1 MCGCD
6 QKIAK
11 STVDA
16 VHRPQKI
23 DETDLNHLSLSQ
35 SNTPLLLGAGRRHDH
50 TRHPQHPPPPLS
62 SITPSPPAAA
72 AAAAAARVFLL
83 CRPHPRSPVR
93 AEELQKRIIL
103 HKRIGILQVRFTAT
117 CVPHA
122 ASHHRCRSAAVDY
135 IAVAYSAFAVH
146 HDSSTCFPSQHREE
160 ASSQDLQPIPVGS
173 VASP

>member
-1 MCGCD
+1 MITRD
-6 QKIAK
+6 TRSILP
-11 STVDA
+11 TTF
-16 VHRPQKI
+16 R
-23 DETDLNHLSLSQ
+23 Q
-35 SNTPLLLGAGRRHDH
+35 S
-50 TRHPQHPPPPLS
+50 
-62 SITPSPPAAA
+62 PSPPAAA
-72 AAAAAARVFLL
+72 AAAAATAAATAAAAARVFLL
-83 CRPHPRSPVR
+83 CRPHPRRPVR

-103 HKRIGILQVRFTAT
+103 HKRLGILQVRFTAT